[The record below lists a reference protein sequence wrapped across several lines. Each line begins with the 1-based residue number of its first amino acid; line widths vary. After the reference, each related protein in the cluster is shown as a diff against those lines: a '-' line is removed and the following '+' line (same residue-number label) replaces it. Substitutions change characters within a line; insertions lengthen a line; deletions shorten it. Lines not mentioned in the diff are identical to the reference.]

1 MTHQSPDEKNP
12 PPHQDMCHGPA
23 EAPAFFVVNSPSG
36 DNDKAP
42 ICCWDA
48 DLSLSELS
56 LHSGSF
62 FVTWADHVSLLTPL
76 CSTVATGK
84 KVPLFPAKMP
94 WKYNSLLFSKAVAS
108 VPSFLW

>member
-1 MTHQSPDEKNP
+1 MMTHQSPDEKNP
-12 PPHQDMCHGPA
+12 PPHQDMCHSPA
-23 EAPAFFVVNSPSG
+23 EAPAFFVVNSPPG

-56 LHSGSF
+56 LHSASL
-62 FVTWADHVSLLTPL
+62 FVRRADHVSLLTPL

-84 KVPLFPAKMP
+84 MVPLFSSETS
-94 WKYNSLLFSKAVAS
+94 WKYNRLLFSKALAS
-108 VPSFLW
+108 FPW